1 MNAPDPESAGW
12 MTKALGAM
20 GVALTALGTWAWNHT
35 HSRIKDVDTKADG
48 KADAGATNGELTRH
62 RDYIGKLFEKI
73 EELGDK
79 TEVRFSA
86 VESKAADRHIELM
99 KAIHESRQ

>member
-1 MNAPDPESAGW
+1 MPAPQPEDVGWLAGAV
-12 MTKALGAM
+12 TALGA
-20 GVALTALGTWAWNHT
+20 ALTALGTWAWNHT
-35 HSRIKDVDTKADG
+35 HGRIRDVDLKADG
-48 KADAGATNGELTRH
+48 KADGKATNDEMTRH

-79 TEVRFSA
+79 TEVRFTV

-99 KAIHESRQ
+99 KAIHEQK